1 VFRTIQ
7 PVVVTAI
14 ALCVSAMPAL
24 SAPRNAKP
32 EPAFEEPHGAD
43 LNQGKPPSEIFKS
56 DCSVCHKSPQGL
68 AKSGGAG
75 LQGFLRQHYTTG
87 APQAAAM
94 AGYLASVGGS
104 GAAAKPVSPE
114 RPEKPEK
121 PERPERA
128 SPAERTQPAIARR
141 PPANEPANDGL
152 TPPPSAKPEKPEA
165 KPESKP
171 AETATAPVA
180 EPVRPG
186 RRGKKQEEAKPTP
199 ARPPKIEEAKPA
211 VEPEKP
217 ASPEPSTRTA
227 EPAPQ
232 PPEPKPAAAP
242 VPEIPL

>member
-1 VFRTIQ
+1 MK
-7 PVVVTAI
+7 PVAVALI
-14 ALCVSAMPAL
+14 ALCVGSVVAVA
-24 SAPRNAKP
+24 APRNAKP

-68 AKSGGAG
+68 AKSSGPG

-87 APQAAAM
+87 TSQASAM

-104 GAAAKPVSPE
+104 AAAKPTSPE
-114 RPEKPEK
+114 RPDKPEK

-128 SPAERTQPAIARR
+128 SPPERPQPAVARR
-141 PPANEPANDGL
+141 PAANEPANDGL
-152 TPPPSAKPEKPEA
+152 TPPHSGKPEKPAEA

-171 AETATAPVA
+171 AETATAPA
-180 EPVRPG
+180 TERPG
-186 RRGKKQEEAKPTP
+186 RRGRKPEQ
-199 ARPPKIEEAKPA
+199 PKIEEAKPV

-217 ASPEPSTRTA
+217 ASPPEPSTRTA
-227 EPAPQ
+227 EPA